1 MRRAAKIDD
10 NQTAIVNTIRSHGFC
25 VRITSAVGGGFS
37 DTVISY
43 GGRERGKSWLVEIKD
58 GAKYPSQR
66 KLTKAQVKFHA
77 EWQAK
82 IYIIETVEQ
91 ANEWC
96 EERKRDCESG

>member
-1 MRRAAKIDD
+1 LVRRAAKVDD
-10 NQTAIVNTIRSHGFC
+10 NHGEIIAAIRKNGFC
-25 VRITSAVGGGFS
+25 VYDSSANGRGFPDAAVS
-37 DTVISY
+37 F
-43 GGRERGKSWLVEIKD
+43 GGRTWLIEIKD

-66 KLTKAQVKFHA
+66 KLTDAQVKFHA

-96 EERKRDCESG
+96 EERKRETNN